1 MVYHYVHIHQWRGQI
16 NEKEIDMGFLK
27 NVSVRIKLLILTV
40 PLAIAL
46 IVACVV
52 IGVEMNSVEEEVS
65 NVYYDILYDVNSKLI
80 NGDRDLYQAVFAATQ
95 YYDIANGYSDAPE
108 DLIPGYLETNLNDYE
123 ENCAQVLERVEG
135 AMQAAQQNAELLN
148 GIKAES
154 GNTFASAEATFQKNF
169 SEWRGYYDLK
179 SGTGSWDAFINGF
192 NASRDMIS
200 DMQDIT
206 EAWAVEEHDAL
217 QKEIATK
224 ITVLAVIFGIL
235 IVLLIFIALLIIRGI
250 RAGVASATESLKELA
265 SGNLA
270 VDLPDDAM
278 LGKDEIGQMQLATSM
293 LTRKLR
299 DIMGR
304 SNAMAREVSTAGSE
318 LASSSD
324 QASQASGQVTIAV
337 DEISQGAVSQAESVE
352 SAAGNTN
359 DIGTDIEVIAGN
371 VEQLDSYAESMKITC
386 DEAMEAL
393 NKLLAQSHEV
403 QESVRNIGE
412 TIDSTNESAKDI
424 HSFVAAITSIAS
436 QTNLLSLNASIEAAR
451 AGEAGRGFAVVA
463 EEIAALAEQ
472 SNQSA
477 QEIGRIVDQL
487 LQDASA
493 SVDVMARLNESFE
506 SQSVQMETT
515 RDNMES
521 MAQGVISVA
530 ESAEAIAAKIEG
542 LTGAKDT
549 LVGIVSDLSAI
560 SEENAA
566 STEETN
572 ASMQELNA
580 TFSIIN
586 DSAGNLQEL
595 AKELQDIISY
605 FRS

>member
-1 MVYHYVHIHQWRGQI
+1 MYKFTNGVAE
-16 NEKEIDMGFLK
+16 NEKEISMGFLK
-27 NVSVRIKLLILTV
+27 NLSVRIKLLILTV
-40 PLAIAL
+40 PFAVAL
-46 IVACVV
+46 IVSCVV
-52 IGVEMNSVEEEVS
+52 MGIELNSTEDEVAGIF
-65 NVYYDILYDVNSKLI
+65 YDILYTANNSLVSA
-80 NGDRDLYQAVFAATQ
+80 DRDYYQAVYAATQ
-95 YYDIANGYSDAPE
+95 YYDLSHGYSDAPE
-108 DLIPGYLETNLNDYE
+108 ASIPEYLKTNLEDYE
-123 ENCAQVLERVEG
+123 KNCTQVLANIEA
-135 AMQAAQQNAELLN
+135 AMEAAKKNEVLFNQL
-148 GIKAES
+148 KSES
-154 GNTFASAEATFQKNF
+154 GHTFAAAEEEFINDFNK
-169 SEWRGYYDLK
+169 WKGLYDLE
-179 SGTGSWDAFINGF
+179 SGSGDW
-192 NASRDMIS
+192 NAYIEEFRLAREAIDEL
-200 DMQDIT
+200 QGIT
-206 EAWAVEEHDAL
+206 EEWAVEEHKAIQD
-217 QKEIATK
+217 EIRVK
-224 ITVLAVIFGIL
+224 IIGLSAVFGVLI
-235 IVLLIFIALLIIRGI
+235 IVLIFIAVLIIKGI
-250 RAGVASATESLKELA
+250 RNGVRLATDSLNELA
-265 SGNLA
+265 AGNLA
-270 VDLPDDAM
+270 VELPDESL
-278 LGKDEIGQMQLATSM
+278 LGNDEIGQMQKATGK
-293 LTRKLR
+293 LTSKLR
-299 DIMGR
+299 DIMSR
-304 SNAMAREVSTAGSE
+304 SNEMARDLSSAGSD

-352 SAAGNTN
+352 HAAGNTN
-359 DIGTDIEVIAGN
+359 DIGNDIEVIAGN

-386 DEAMEAL
+386 DEAMDAL
-393 NKLLAQSHEV
+393 NKLLSQSREV
-403 QESVRNIGE
+403 QESVHNIGE
-412 TIDSTNESAKDI
+412 TIKSTNESAKDI

-506 SQSVQMETT
+506 SQSVQMEAT

>member
-1 MVYHYVHIHQWRGQI
+1 
-16 NEKEIDMGFLK
+16 MGFLK
-27 NVSVRIKLLILTV
+27 NISVRIKLLILTV

-46 IVACVV
+46 MIACVV
-52 IGVEMNSVEEEVS
+52 IGVEMNSVEDEVAT
-65 NVYYDILYDVNSKLI
+65 VYYNILYDVNSKLV
-80 NGDRDLYQAVFAATQ
+80 NGDRDFYQAIYAATQ

-108 DLIPGYLETNLNDYE
+108 EMIPEYLQTNIDDYE
-123 ENCAQVLERVEG
+123 NNCAQVVERVEG
-135 AMQAAQQNAELLN
+135 ALESAKQNSVLLN
-148 GIKAES
+148 EIKAED
-154 GNTFASAEATFQKNF
+154 GNTFASAEENF
-169 SEWRGYYDLK
+169 MNYYNEWRGMYDLK
-179 SGTGSWDAFINGF
+179 SGTGSWDGFINGF
-192 NASRDMIS
+192 RSARDMLD
-200 DMQDIT
+200 DMQEIT
-206 EAWAVEEHDAL
+206 ETWAEKEHQAISNEIT
-217 QKEIATK
+217 QKI
-224 ITVLAVIFGIL
+224 VMLSVIFGVLIVIL
-235 IVLLIFIALLIIRGI
+235 IIIAIMIIRGI
-250 RAGVASATESLKELA
+250 RAGVGSATENLKELA
-265 SGNLA
+265 AGNLA
-270 VDLPDDAM
+270 VQLPDDES
-278 LGKDEIGQMQLATSM
+278 LGKDEIGQMQLATST

-304 SNAMAREVSTAGSE
+304 SNAMAREVSSAGNE

-324 QASQASGQVTIAV
+324 QASQASGQVTVAV

-352 SAAGNTN
+352 HAAGNTN
-359 DIGTDIEVIAGN
+359 DIGNDIEIIAGN
-371 VEQLDSYAESMKITC
+371 VEQLDSYAESMKINC
-386 DEAMEAL
+386 DEAMDAL
-393 NKLLAQSHEV
+393 NKLLSQSREV
-403 QESVRNIGE
+403 QESVREIGQ
-412 TIDSTNESAKDI
+412 TIDSTNGSAKDI
-424 HSFVAAITSIAS
+424 HNFVAAITAIAS

-506 SQSVQMETT
+506 SQSVQMEAT

-521 MAQGVISVA
+521 MAQGVVSVA
-530 ESAEAIAAKIEG
+530 ESADAIAAKIEG

-586 DSAGNLQEL
+586 DSANNLQGL
-595 AKELQDIISY
+595 ARELQDIISY
-605 FRS
+605 FKS

>member
-1 MVYHYVHIHQWRGQI
+1 
-16 NEKEIDMGFLK
+16 MGFLK
-27 NVSVRIKLLILTV
+27 NLSVRIKLLLITV

-46 IVACVV
+46 IVSSVV
-52 IGVEMNSVEEEVS
+52 MAVELNSTEEEVAE
-65 NVYYDILYDVNSKLI
+65 VFYDILYTANNSLVSA
-80 NGDRDLYQAVFAATQ
+80 DRDFYQAIYAATQ
-95 YYDIANGYSDAPE
+95 YYDLSNGYSDAPE
-108 DLIPGYLETNLNDYE
+108 ASVPEYLKTNLEDYE
-123 ENCAQVLERVEG
+123 KNCTQVLGNLEA
-135 AMQAAQQNAELLN
+135 AMEAAKKNDKLFNQLKSESGHTFATAEDEFVKDFNAWKGLYDL
-148 GIKAES
+148 ES
-154 GNTFASAEATFQKNF
+154 GNGN
-169 SEWRGYYDLK
+169 W
-179 SGTGSWDAFINGF
+179 
-192 NASRDMIS
+192 NAYIEEFRQARELIDE
-200 DMQDIT
+200 MQGIT
-206 EAWAVEEHDAL
+206 EEWAAEEHKDI
-217 QKEIATK
+217 QNEIRIK
-224 ITVLAVIFGIL
+224 IIGLAVIFGVLI
-235 IVLLIFIALLIIRGI
+235 IVLICIAIMVIKGI
-250 RAGVASATESLKELA
+250 RRGVQSATDSLNELA
-265 SGNLA
+265 AGNLA
-270 VDLPDDAM
+270 VELPDESV
-278 LGKDEIGQMQLATSM
+278 LGRDEIGQMQKATGL
-293 LTRKLR
+293 LTQKLR
-299 DIMGR
+299 DIMSR
-304 SNAMAREVSTAGSE
+304 SNEMARDLSSAGSD

-352 SAAGNTN
+352 HAAGNTN
-359 DIGTDIEVIAGN
+359 DIGNDIEVIAGN

-386 DEAMEAL
+386 DEAMDAL
-393 NKLLAQSHEV
+393 NKLLSQSREV
-403 QESVRNIGE
+403 QESVHNIGE
-412 TIDSTNESAKDI
+412 TINSTNESAKDI

-506 SQSVQMETT
+506 SQSVQMEAT

-521 MAQGVISVA
+521 MAQGVVSVA

-580 TFSIIN
+580 TFSIIS

>member
-1 MVYHYVHIHQWRGQI
+1 
-16 NEKEIDMGFLK
+16 MGFLR

-46 IVACVV
+46 VVACVV
-52 IGVEMNSVEEEVS
+52 MAVEMNSVEEEVTT
-65 NVYYDILYDVNSKLI
+65 VYYDILYDVNSKLI
-80 NGDRDLYQAVFAATQ
+80 NGDRDLYQAVLAATQ
-95 YYDIANGYSDAPE
+95 YYDIANGFSDAPE

-135 AMQAAQQNAELLN
+135 ALQSAQKNNELLN
-148 GIKAES
+148 GIKAED
-154 GNTFASAEATFQKNF
+154 GNTFASAEAEFQKKF
-169 SEWRGYYDLK
+169 SEWRGVYDLK
-179 SGTGSWDAFINGF
+179 NNTGSWDAFVNDF

-206 EAWAVEEHDAL
+206 EAWAIEEHEEL
-217 QKEIATK
+217 QKEIRQK
-224 ITVLAVIFGIL
+224 IIIISIIFGLLIATLIIIAIL
-235 IVLLIFIALLIIRGI
+235 IIKGI
-250 RAGVASATESLKELA
+250 RAGVSSATESLNELA

-270 VDLPDDAM
+270 VELPDDAS
-278 LGKDEIGQMQLATSM
+278 LGRDEIGQMQLATSM

-304 SNAMAREVSTAGSE
+304 SNAMAREVSSAGNE

-324 QASQASGQVTIAV
+324 QATQASGQVTIAV

-352 SAAGNTN
+352 HAAGNTN
-359 DIGTDIEVIAGN
+359 DIGNDIEIIAGN
-371 VEQLDSYAESMKITC
+371 VEQLDSYAESMKLNC
-386 DEAMEAL
+386 DQAMDAL
-393 NKLLAQSHEV
+393 NKLLAQSRDV
-403 QESVRNIGE
+403 QDSVHAIGQ

-424 HSFVAAITSIAS
+424 HNFVAAITAIAS

-477 QEIGRIVDQL
+477 QEIGRIVDKL
-487 LQDASA
+487 LQDAAA
-493 SVDVMARLNESFE
+493 SVDDMTRLNESFE
-506 SQSVQMETT
+506 SQSVQMEAT
-515 RDNMES
+515 RDNMEA

-530 ESAEAIAAKIEG
+530 ESAEAIASKVEG

-586 DSAGNLQEL
+586 ESAGNLQEL

-605 FRS
+605 FKS

>member
-1 MVYHYVHIHQWRGQI
+1 MKLI
-16 NEKEIDMGFLK
+16 NNL
-27 NVSVRIKLLILTV
+27 SVRIKLLILTV

-46 IVACVV
+46 IIACVV
-52 IGVEMNSVEEEVS
+52 MGVEMNSVEEEATGI
-65 NVYYDILYDVNSKLI
+65 YYDILYNMASNFI
-80 NGDRDLYQAVFAATQ
+80 NADRDFYQARVAQVAKNVSASDAEYKANQKDFEENMQQTIDRVKEGTAIASTNPAL
-95 YYDIANGYSDAPE
+95 YNEVLEGTNNSIAN
-108 DLIPGYLETNLNDYE
+108 LETKFEEHYE
-123 ENCAQVLERVEG
+123 
-135 AMQAAQQNAELLN
+135 
-148 GIKAES
+148 KALSAGSS
-154 GNTFASAEATFQKNF
+154 GNDANYIAEFDQAREAL
-169 SEWRGYYDLK
+169 SEM
-179 SGTGSWDAFINGF
+179 T
-192 NASRDMIS
+192 
-200 DMQDIT
+200 DIT
-206 EAWAVEEHDAL
+206 EQWAHEEREVL
-217 QKEIATK
+217 QKEIRNK
-224 ITVLAVIFGIL
+224 IIGLSIVFGIL
-235 IVLLIFIALLIIRGI
+235 IAFLIFVAIIIIRAI
-250 RAGVASATESLKELA
+250 RGGVDAATKGLNELA
-265 SGNLA
+265 SGNLNIT
-270 VDLPDDAM
+270 LPDDSSLA
-278 LGKDEIGQMQLATSM
+278 KDEIGRMQLATSM

-299 DIMGR
+299 EIMSK
-304 SNAMAREVSTAGSE
+304 SNDMARSLSTAGSE

-352 SAAGNTN
+352 NAAGNTN
-359 DIGTDIEVIAGN
+359 DIGNDIEVIASN
-371 VEQLDSYAESMKITC
+371 VEQLDSYAGTMKTTC

-393 NKLLAQSHEV
+393 NRLLAQSREV
-403 QESVRNIGE
+403 QDSVQNIDR
-412 TIDSTNESAKDI
+412 TIQSTNESANDI
-424 HSFVAAITSIAS
+424 HGFVNAITAIAS

-487 LQDASA
+487 MYDAAA
-493 SVDVMARLNESFE
+493 SVDVMAKLNESFAN
-506 SQSVQMETT
+506 QSVQMETT

-521 MAQGVISVA
+521 MAAGVVSVA

-580 TFSIIN
+580 TFSVISE
-586 DSAGNLQEL
+586 SASNLQDL

-605 FRS
+605 FQ

>member
-1 MVYHYVHIHQWRGQI
+1 
-16 NEKEIDMGFLK
+16 MGFLK
-27 NVSVRIKLLILTV
+27 NISVRIKLLILTV

-52 IGVEMNSVEEEVS
+52 IAVEMNSVEEEVTA
-65 NVYYDILYDVNSKLI
+65 VYYDILYDVNSKLI
-80 NGDRDLYQAVFAATQ
+80 NGDRDLYQAVLAATQ
-95 YYDIANGYSDAPE
+95 YYDISNGFSDAPE

-123 ENCAQVLERVEG
+123 ENCAQVLERVDG
-135 AMQAAQQNAELLN
+135 AFQSAQKNAELLN
-148 GIKAES
+148 GIKAED
-154 GNTFASAEATFQKNF
+154 GNTFTTAEAEFQKKF
-169 SEWRGYYDLK
+169 SEWRGVYDLK
-179 SGTGSWDAFINGF
+179 SNTGSWDAFVNDF

-206 EAWAVEEHDAL
+206 EAWAIKEHEAL
-217 QKEIATK
+217 QKEITQK
-224 ITVLAVIFGIL
+224 IVVLAIIFGVLIVVLIAIAIL
-235 IVLLIFIALLIIRGI
+235 IIKGI
-250 RAGVASATESLKELA
+250 RTGVASATENLNELA
-265 SGNLA
+265 SGNLSF
-270 VDLPDDAM
+270 DLPDDAL
-278 LGKDEIGQMQLATSM
+278 LGSDEIGQMQLATSM

-304 SNAMAREVSTAGSE
+304 SNAMAREVSSAGNE
-318 LASSSD
+318 LACSSD
-324 QASQASGQVTIAV
+324 QATQASGQVTIAV

-352 SAAGNTN
+352 HAAGNTN
-359 DIGTDIEVIAGN
+359 DIGNDIEIIAGN
-371 VEQLDSYAESMKITC
+371 VEQLDSYAESMKINC
-386 DEAMEAL
+386 DEAMDAL
-393 NKLLAQSHEV
+393 NKLLAQSRDV
-403 QESVRNIGE
+403 QDSVRAIGQ
-412 TIDSTNESAKDI
+412 TIDSTNGSAKDI
-424 HSFVAAITSIAS
+424 HSFVAAITAIAS

-506 SQSVQMETT
+506 SQSVQMEAT
-515 RDNMES
+515 RDNMEA
-521 MAQGVISVA
+521 MAQGVVSVA
-530 ESAEAIAAKIEG
+530 ESADAIASKIEG

-586 DSAGNLQEL
+586 DSASNLQEL

-605 FRS
+605 FKS

>member
-1 MVYHYVHIHQWRGQI
+1 
-16 NEKEIDMGFLK
+16 MGFLK

-52 IGVEMNSVEEEVS
+52 IAVEMNSVEEEVTA
-65 NVYYDILYDVNSKLI
+65 VYYDILYDVNSKLI
-80 NGDRDLYQAVFAATQ
+80 NGDRDLYQAVLAATQ
-95 YYDIANGYSDAPE
+95 YYDISNGFSDAPE

-123 ENCAQVLERVEG
+123 ENCAQVLERVNG
-135 AMQAAQQNAELLN
+135 AFQSAQKNAELLN
-148 GIKAES
+148 GIKAED
-154 GNTFASAEATFQKNF
+154 GNTFTTAEAEFQKKF
-169 SEWRGYYDLK
+169 SEWRGVYDLK
-179 SGTGSWDAFINGF
+179 SNTGSWDAFVNDF

-206 EAWAVEEHDAL
+206 EAWAIKEHEAL
-217 QKEIATK
+217 QKEITQK
-224 ITVLAVIFGIL
+224 IVVLAIIFGVLIVVLIAIAIL
-235 IVLLIFIALLIIRGI
+235 IIKGI
-250 RAGVASATESLKELA
+250 RTGVASATENLNELA
-265 SGNLA
+265 SGNLSF
-270 VDLPDDAM
+270 DLPDDAL
-278 LGKDEIGQMQLATSM
+278 LGSDEIGQMQLATSM

-304 SNAMAREVSTAGSE
+304 SNAMAREVSSAGNE
-318 LASSSD
+318 LACSSD
-324 QASQASGQVTIAV
+324 QATQASGQVTIAV

-352 SAAGNTN
+352 HAAGNTN
-359 DIGTDIEVIAGN
+359 DIGNDIEIIAGN
-371 VEQLDSYAESMKITC
+371 VEQLDSYAESMKINC
-386 DEAMEAL
+386 DEAMDAL
-393 NKLLAQSHEV
+393 NKLLAQSRDV
-403 QESVRNIGE
+403 QDSVRAIGQ
-412 TIDSTNESAKDI
+412 TIDSTNGSAKDI
-424 HSFVAAITSIAS
+424 HSFVAAITAIAS

-506 SQSVQMETT
+506 SQSVQMEAT
-515 RDNMES
+515 RDNMEA
-521 MAQGVISVA
+521 MAQGVVSVA
-530 ESAEAIAAKIEG
+530 ESADAISSKIEG

-586 DSAGNLQEL
+586 DSASNLQEL

-605 FRS
+605 FKS